1 MPLLDWIAVHW
12 VAALALMLYLAVLMY
27 NALLGRRA
35 SDSIAGY
42 YLGSRRL
49 GNHDPGVSFFAT
61 FASTNSYIGHAGK
74 GLSIQPAHGW

>member
-49 GNHDPGVSFFAT
+49 GGFAIGVSFFAT
-61 FASTNSYIGHAGK
+61 FASTVALGGIF
-74 GLSIQPAHGW
+74 LSMLRL

>member
-35 SDSIAGY
+35 QHSI
-42 YLGSRRL
+42 
-49 GNHDPGVSFFAT
+49 
-61 FASTNSYIGHAGK
+61 
-74 GLSIQPAHGW
+74 LSPHSSHWAENCCIHRVV